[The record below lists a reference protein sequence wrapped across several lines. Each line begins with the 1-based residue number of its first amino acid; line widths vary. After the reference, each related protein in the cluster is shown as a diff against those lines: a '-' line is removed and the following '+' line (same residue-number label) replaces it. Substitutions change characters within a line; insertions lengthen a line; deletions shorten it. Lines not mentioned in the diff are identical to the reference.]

1 MSNNLGGTVTK
12 FTSRLDQIIEQET
25 KTSFLNLNSDL
36 LGEFSG
42 AGEIKLPTI
51 VTQGL
56 GDYDRADGF
65 AAGDATLSWKTYALR
80 YDRGREFS
88 IDAMD
93 DEEHEML
100 VSANVMAEFAR
111 TKVIPE
117 VDALRFALLCA
128 GAGETE
134 SQNISTADD
143 ALAAVLAAEEHFEA
157 LGYDVS
163 GLVLNLSAP
172 MKTLLRQAQPWRI
185 AEGGTPDTR
194 FETFDGMRLNVIPTN
209 RFYSA
214 ITLNDGTTEGQKD
227 GGYAKASA
235 GKAINF
241 LIAAPEAAV
250 ALQKHE
256 TMRYFA
262 PEVNQAKD
270 AHKWQYRLFH
280 DLIVYE
286 QKADLIYANIATA

>member
-12 FTSRLDQIIEQET
+12 FTNRLDQIIEQET
-25 KTSFLNLNSDL
+25 KTSFLNVNSDL
-36 LGEFSG
+36 IGEFSG
-42 AGEIKLPTI
+42 VGEIKLPT
-51 VTQGL
+51 VVVQGL
-56 GDYDRADGF
+56 GDYDRANGF
-65 AAGDATLSWKTYALR
+65 AAGDATVSWQTYKLN

-88 IDAMD
+88 IDVMD
-93 DEEHEML
+93 DEEHELL

-117 VDALRFALLCA
+117 VDATRFALLAA
-128 GAGETE
+128 GAGETT
-134 SQNISTADD
+134 SQAITTPED
-143 ALAAVLAAEEHFEA
+143 ALDAVLEAEEHFEC

-163 GLVLNLSAP
+163 GLVLNLSAG
-172 MKTLLRQAQPWRI
+172 MKGLLRKAQPWRMGQG
-185 AEGGTPDTR
+185 ETPDTR
-194 FETFDGMRLNVIPTN
+194 FDTFDGMRLNVIPTN

-214 ITLNDGTTEGQKD
+214 IDLNDGTTEGQKA

-235 GKAINF
+235 GKGINF

-256 TMRYFA
+256 KLRYFA
-262 PEVNQAKD
+262 PDANQEKD

-280 DLIVYE
+280 DLIVYY
-286 QKADLIYANIATA
+286 QKADLIFANIATS